1 MAVSA
6 GAAALGAATIGAAG
20 SIMGGKAAAKGA
32 GKAAEATVQAKREA
46 LEAYAPFR
54 EAGERALPEAERL
67 AGEEVPSKYLPYL
80 EHYVTG
86 EGTPFDVTTSPMYKY
101 QLEKGTE
108 AIGKSL
114 AARGQYA
121 SGAGIQAET
130 ELAERLGAGETEKM
144 YGRLMDLYNIGQRTS
159 GETYGRQMDIA
170 RLGAGAAGG
179 AAGAT
184 QTGGARMADIQMQKG
199 AGQAGMYSSL
209 ANIGMAGIGA
219 YQQQKGYEDLSSRI
233 GEAAYA
239 GGGGY
244 GPYQYPSTPRY

>member
-1 MAVSA
+1 M
-6 GAAALGAATIGAAG
+6 GWGIAAAAGIGAIG
-20 SIMGGKAAAKGA
+20 SILGGKAAAGGA
-32 GKAAEATVQAKREA
+32 ESAAAATLQAQREA
-46 LEAYAPFR
+46 QEIYAPYR
-54 EAGERALPEAERL
+54 EAGERALPEVERL

-86 EGTPFDVTTSPMYKY
+86 EGTPFDITTSPAYQY

-170 RLGAGAAGG
+170 RLGAGTAGG
-179 AAGAT
+179 AAGAA
-184 QTGGARMADIQMQKG
+184 QAGGARVADIQMQKG

-244 GPYQYPSTPRY
+244 GPYQYPPTPGY

>member
-20 SIMGGKAAAKGA
+20 SIMGGRAQEKGAKAAAA
-32 GKAAEATVQAKREA
+32 AAERADIRAQE
-46 LEAYAPFR
+46 LYAPWR

-86 EGTPFDVTTSPMYKY
+86 EGTPFDITTSPAYQY

-108 AIGKSL
+108 AIGTSL
-114 AARGQYA
+114 AARGLYG

-130 ELAERLGAGETEKM
+130 ELAERLGVGESEKM

-159 GETYGRQMDIA
+159 GEKYGRQMDIA
-170 RLGAGAAGG
+170 RLGAGSAAG

-184 QTGGARMADIQMQKG
+184 QAGGARMADIQMQAGG
-199 AGQAGMYSSL
+199 AQAGMYSSL
-209 ANIGMAGIGA
+209 ANIGMAGVGA
-219 YQQQKGYEDLSSRI
+219 YQQQQGYSDLMSRMDESSYK
-233 GEAAYA
+233 A
-239 GGGGY
+239 GGGY
-244 GPYQYPSTPRY
+244 GPYQY